1 MAASTVQD
9 DPRARSTGDLVKDL
23 SNQVT
28 TLVHKE
34 VELAKAEMAE
44 KGRKAGMGIGLVAGA
59 GVAGL
64 LVLGSF
70 TAFLVAAL
78 ALAMPVW
85 TAALIVTAVWA
96 LTALVLALLGRAR
109 LRDAGKP
116 VPEKTVES
124 VKEDVRWLKGQS

>member
-1 MAASTVQD
+1 MAASTIQD
-9 DPRARSTGDLVKDL
+9 DLRDRSTGDLVKDL

-44 KGRKAGMGIGLVAGA
+44 KARKAGLGIGLLTGA
-59 GVAGL
+59 AVAGL
-64 LVLGSF
+64 LTLGVS
-70 TAFLVAAL
+70 TAFLVALL

-85 TAALIVTAVWA
+85 AAALVVAAVWA
-96 LTALVLALLGRAR
+96 LTAALLALLGVAQ
-109 LRDAGKP
+109 LREAGKP
-116 VPEKTVES
+116 VPEETVES

>member
-1 MAASTVQD
+1 MAATTQEYLRD
-9 DPRARSTGDLVKDL
+9 RSTGELVKDL

-44 KGRKAGMGIGLVAGA
+44 KGRKAALGMGLLAGA
-59 GVAGL
+59 AVAGL
-64 LVLGSF
+64 LALGVS
-70 TAFLVAAL
+70 TAFLVALL
-78 ALAMPVW
+78 ALSMPVW

-96 LTALVLALLGRAR
+96 LTAAVLALLGRAR